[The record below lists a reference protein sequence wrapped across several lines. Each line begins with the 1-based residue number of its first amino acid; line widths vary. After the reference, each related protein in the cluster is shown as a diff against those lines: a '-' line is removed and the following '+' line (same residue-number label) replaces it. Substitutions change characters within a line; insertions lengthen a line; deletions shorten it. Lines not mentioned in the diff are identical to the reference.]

1 MAVAIRTVERS
12 ELLAWQAVLDVG
24 FHQASLAPERAE
36 AVAED
41 FAQEVEWPRIQGAFD
56 DGRVVATFRSF
67 ATRLTVPGGE
77 VASAAIT
84 NVTVSP
90 THRRRGLLSRMM
102 AGDLAAARQR
112 GEPVAILIA
121 SEWPIYGRYGFGPA
135 ADIVNFEVDALSA
148 GFAREGDGETR
159 LVEPAELA
167 AAGPAVYEA
176 HRRSTPGAIE
186 RPERWWR
193 QRTGVDP
200 VRREPPVT
208 QRCALALDA
217 GGAPAG
223 LLVYHVDEGWDDW
236 RPRAKLHVRDLFGAT
251 PAAEA
256 RLWRFAC
263 EVDLVATVH
272 ADERS
277 VDEPLPWL
285 LRDARAVRQRLKT
298 DFLWARVLDVPAA
311 LAARRY
317 LREGELVLEV
327 RDAAGLA
334 AGRFA
339 LRGGPDGAE
348 CEPTAAAAEVELD
361 VGALS
366 AAYLGGRSL
375 LTLAAAGWAQELRPG
390 ALARADAMLH
400 SPVAPWCATMF

>member
-1 MAVAIRTVERS
+1 MPVDIRTVERS
-12 ELLAWQAVLDVG
+12 ELPAWQAALEVG
-24 FHQASLAPERAE
+24 FHKSSLAPEHVE
-36 AVAED
+36 PFSED
-41 FAQEVEWPRIQGAFD
+41 FAKEVEWTRIQGAH
-56 DGRVVATFRSF
+56 DGGRFVATFRSF

-77 VASAAIT
+77 VAAGAIT
-84 NVTVSP
+84 NATVSP
-90 THRRRGLLSRMM
+90 THRRRGLLSQMM
-102 AGDLAAARQR
+102 ARDLATAAER

-135 ADIVNFEVDALSA
+135 ADIVNYEVDALSA
-148 GFAREGDGETR
+148 AFAHGGDGETR

-167 AAGPAVYEA
+167 GAAAAIYDA
-176 HRRSTPGAIE
+176 HRRSTPGAID
-186 RPERWWR
+186 RSERWWE
-193 QRTGVDP
+193 
-200 VRREPPVT
+200 RRVGIDVLRRKPPGT
-208 QRCALALDA
+208 QRCVLALDER
-217 GGAPAG
+217 GAPAG
-223 LLVYHVDEGWDDW
+223 LLVYHVDENWDDW
-236 RPRAKLHVRDLFGAT
+236 RPRAKLHVRDLFGTT

-263 EVDLVATVH
+263 EVDLVATVS
-272 ADERS
+272 AEERS

-298 DFLWARVLDVPAA
+298 DFLWARLLDVPAA

-327 RDAAGLA
+327 RDAAGFA

-339 LRGGPDGAE
+339 LRGGPDGAQ
-348 CEPTAAAAEVELD
+348 CAPTDAAADVALD

-375 LTLAAAGWAQELRPG
+375 VTLGAAGWAEELRPG
-390 ALARADAMLH
+390 ALARADALLRW
-400 SPVAPWCATMF
+400 SVDPWCATMF